1 LGLKFHNG
9 ELITWSCFYDLSSKE
24 NADISENFPFPTGRK
39 VQVDSMTARA
49 FDVNE
54 KNYDTLIQNDNQ
66 IVVRDSN
73 GNVLSAIKH

>member
-1 LGLKFHNG
+1 
-9 ELITWSCFYDLSSKE
+9 
-24 NADISENFPFPTGRK
+24 
-39 VQVDSMTARA
+39 MTARA

-66 IVVRDSN
+66 IIVRDNN

>member
-1 LGLKFHNG
+1 
-9 ELITWSCFYDLSSKE
+9 
-24 NADISENFPFPTGRK
+24 
-39 VQVDSMTARA
+39 MTARA

-66 IVVRDSN
+66 IIVRDSN